1 MTHFLQF
8 FTNGIIDGSS
18 IGLLA
23 ASFGLILAVTQ
34 RFHVA
39 YVASYVLAVYAGIWA
54 ATDLHL
60 MIGLCVVIGLVAAT
74 LLGVLLER
82 FVYRPVAQ
90 YAQRRGG
97 DPLIPVFIASLG
109 ATIVVQN
116 LISVHFNTNPL
127 PFSVIQPTGVTL
139 GGVHITNFDIISVV
153 LAWLLIAGLAWFLR
167 YTRRGRW
174 IGATRVNAELA
185 ATVGIKTG
193 RIYLV
198 VFAIGSALAGVLGM
212 FESTNVAA
220 SPTMGFNFVFYG
232 FLVAFLAGMGRSPVR
247 MAVVGLI
254 IGEVSDLS
262 GLWISSAWAPL
273 VVFSI
278 LMIYL
283 VVKALQTQFP
293 SLRLTSLRRFAI
305 RG

>member
-1 MTHFLQF
+1 MTHFLQLF
-8 FTNGIIDGSS
+8 ANGIIDGSS

-39 YVASYVLAVYAGIWA
+39 YVSSYVLAVYAGIWA

-60 MIGLCVVIGLVAAT
+60 VIGVCVVIGLAAAT
-74 LLGVLLER
+74 VLGVLVER
-82 FVYRPVAQ
+82 FVYRPVAR
-90 YAQRRGG
+90 YAERRGG
-97 DPLIPVFIASLG
+97 DPLIPIFIASLG
-109 ATIVVQN
+109 ITIVVEN
-116 LISVHFNTNPL
+116 LISIHFNTNPL
-127 PFSVIQPTGVTL
+127 SFSVVQPTGVAL
-139 GGVHITNFDIISVV
+139 GGVHITNFNIISVV
-153 LAWLLIAGLAWFLR
+153 VAWILVAALAWFLR

-174 IGATRVNAELA
+174 IAATRVNAELA

-198 VFAIGSALAGVLGM
+198 VFAIGSAFAGVLGM
-212 FESTNVAA
+212 FESTNVSA

-232 FLVAFLAGMGRSPVR
+232 FLVAFLAGMGRSPMR

-262 GLWISSAWAPL
+262 GLWLSSAWAPL

-283 VVKALQTQFP
+283 VVKALQVQFP
-293 SLRLTSLRRFAI
+293 SLRRFAI